1 MDKVGADQLVV
12 IEQKRRRAM
21 DTTNN
26 KQTAPH
32 KDGSVKF
39 CTRMDKDVDTHQTL
53 EQCIGANEC
62 FSDDPCPLHGQF
74 KGPKN
79 IVEQKSKH
87 LA

>member
-1 MDKVGADQLVV
+1 MDKVDADQRVV
-12 IEQKRRRAM
+12 IEQKRRRM
-21 DTTNN
+21 MNTTNN
-26 KQTAPH
+26 KQAVPH

-39 CTRMDKDVDTHQTL
+39 CPRMDKDVDTHQTL

-74 KGPKN
+74 K
-79 IVEQKSKH
+79 VATSSADQKSQH